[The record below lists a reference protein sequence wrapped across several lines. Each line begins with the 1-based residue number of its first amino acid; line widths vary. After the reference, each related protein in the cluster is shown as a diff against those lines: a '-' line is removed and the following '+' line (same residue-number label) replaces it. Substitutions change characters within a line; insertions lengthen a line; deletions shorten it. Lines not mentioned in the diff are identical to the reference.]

1 MSVLPAIRLQGPNNE
16 TLREIGPY
24 FVPISVEHM
33 QATEEQVDV
42 ASPFVRGQS
51 FQPQHQHIGAS
62 QGNTKLGPNM
72 ETPMRHQ
79 ASRPRRDD
87 NPNLREVEHRG
98 RSKTPQHGERTY
110 HGSGHDQVNRQ
121 QQTLKSRTMVREP
134 EAQPHQMDRRPSP
147 VGTQSSGGQRAR
159 PHYHRS
165 HAEEHKTANY
175 EQEDS
180 FDEPMQ
186 LARSDVRRRHDSKV
200 FNEPTDAGRKDTQ
213 SRTVEYLTRDERAPV
228 QITEIRHPEYDR
240 GLKRRQQSRV
250 SVEKSRERPDRP
262 GGRREREAGENPLD
276 RIEREVDR
284 QERQVQHKRPTERLV
299 SDHESGRVD
308 FIFERYEETFPAEDP
323 RRDQQRSLS
332 KKRVRE
338 SRREVTV
345 IREEDFDTADDQ
357 QPPRQF
363 KALAAARERDRD
375 ERIMIGDYS
384 RSRATRTN
392 NY

>member
-1 MSVLPAIRLQGPNNE
+1 MSVLPTIRLQGPNNE

-42 ASPFVRGQS
+42 ATPLARGQS
-51 FQPQHQHIGAS
+51 FQPQHQHIGGS
-62 QGNTKLGPNM
+62 QGNLKLGLNM

-87 NPNLREVEHRG
+87 TSNLRDFEPRG
-98 RSKTPQHGERTY
+98 RSKTPQHGERT
-110 HGSGHDQVNRQ
+110 HHESGHDHVNRQ
-121 QQTLKSRTMVREP
+121 QQTLKLRTMAREP
-134 EAQPHQMDRRPSP
+134 EAQHYQIDRRPSP
-147 VGTQSSGGQRAR
+147 LGTRSSGGQRAR
-159 PHYHRS
+159 PYYHRS
-165 HAEEHKTANY
+165 HADEHKTANY

-186 LARSDVRRRHDSKV
+186 LARSDIRRRNDSKV
-200 FNEPTDAGRKDTQ
+200 FNELTDAGRKDTQ
-213 SRTVEYLTRDERAPV
+213 SRTVEYVIRDERTPI
-228 QITEIRHPEYDR
+228 QITEIRHQDNDR
-240 GLKRRQQSRV
+240 GLKRRQQRGV

-284 QERQVQHKRPTERLV
+284 QERQVQHKRPTERLH

-308 FIFERYEETFPAEDP
+308 FIFERYEETFPPEDP

-363 KALAAARERDRD
+363 KALAAAREGDRD
-375 ERIMIGDYS
+375 KRIMIGDYS
-384 RSRATRTN
+384 RARATRTN